1 MVFKYTQPKGEND
14 IKCDYDC
21 MVRAV
26 TNITEENYT
35 KVHKL
40 MYDNGWRATRR
51 RSKDKWENQ
60 ITKTLDDLGVK
71 YERVSFP
78 GVKGEKRMTGK
89 TLAKI
94 DPNGKYIIR
103 VAKHVAALSGG
114 TLLDTW
120 DCSDKCVYFAW
131 KIK

>member
-14 IKCDYDC
+14 IKCGYDC

-26 TNITEENYT
+26 TNITEENYA

-40 MYDNGWRATRR
+40 MYDNGWRVTRR

-60 ITKTLDDLGVK
+60 ITKTLDELGVK